1 MPYIELLGR
10 GDRLGA
16 NITTFIAQTIYAHK
30 NNLEIR
36 YNRNFINSGD
46 DVKHIPFNQD
56 YLNSIFIE
64 TLLDFI
70 DIHNSKLLKDELEVK
85 FYTIHFF
92 ELMSKVVLDVKMDL
106 VSYFKKY
113 IFNSIIDIFKEKYLK
128 KDYKIPFDVE
138 TTVVVHLRLDD
149 VRWSPDYDGRLCT
162 KEFTNYL
169 NDDKITTNE
178 LDFYVKNKY
187 GRQYNRQSPI
197 PFNRIESYL
206 SEIKLENPN
215 YNVVLVTSQGENLLN
230 LPYKVFSNN
239 DESYD
244 LFLLCCAK
252 KVILSRSTFSLVSM
266 FFGESEKYYVPLW
279 GHIPC
284 FGLYTKFDN
293 NKNINFIY

>member
-16 NITTFIAQTIYAHK
+16 NINTFIAQIIYAHK

-46 DVKHIPFNQD
+46 DVRYIPFNQD

-70 DIHNSKLLKDELEVK
+70 DIHNSKLVKDELEVK

-113 IFNSIIDIFKEKYLK
+113 IFNSISNIFKEKSLK

-149 VRWSPDYDGRLCT
+149 VRWIPDYDGRLCAE
-162 KEFTNYL
+162 EFSNYL

-187 GRQYNRQSPI
+187 GRQYNHQSPI

-284 FGLYTKFDN
+284 FGIYTKFDN